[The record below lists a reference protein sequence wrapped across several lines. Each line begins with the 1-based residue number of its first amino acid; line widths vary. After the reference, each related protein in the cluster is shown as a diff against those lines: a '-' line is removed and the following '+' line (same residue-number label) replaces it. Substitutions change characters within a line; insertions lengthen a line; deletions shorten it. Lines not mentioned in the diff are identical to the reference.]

1 MPEENKPKRKNYVS
15 EAVKRKRA
23 AKKNRSRHMKA
34 YNEERKK
41 IRASKDDPDYKN
53 KVVYVRVNQ
62 EKYDAYMD
70 AAHNRHCTTMSEFIR
85 RLLDDETSGRNRS
98 GYVTLVQ
105 KRWLSYFRNTPED
118 NLEDLEAY
126 AILADMELSDLLIEF
141 DRLLDSELLV
151 IEDKKLV
158 WKGEDA
164 QKGIL
169 HSDE

>member
-1 MPEENKPKRKNYVS
+1 MPEENRPKRKYYYAESRKKVQSRNN
-15 EAVKRKRA
+15 KLRQKKRA
-23 AKKNRSRHMKA
+23 KS
-34 YNEERKK
+34 
-41 IRASKDDPDYKN
+41 SDPDYKN
-53 KVVYVRVNQ
+53 RVVHVRINQ
-62 EKYDAYMD
+62 EKYDLYMD
-70 AAHNRHCTTMSEFIR
+70 AAHRRFCTTMSDFIR
-85 RLLDDETSGRNRS
+85 RLLDDEALCRNRS

-105 KRWLSYFRNTPED
+105 KRWLTYFRNTPED

-164 QKGIL
+164 KEDIL